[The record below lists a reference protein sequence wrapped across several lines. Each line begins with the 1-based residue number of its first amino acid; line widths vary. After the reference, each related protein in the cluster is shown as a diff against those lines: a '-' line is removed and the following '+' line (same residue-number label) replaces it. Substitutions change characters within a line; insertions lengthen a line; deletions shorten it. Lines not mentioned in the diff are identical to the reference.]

1 MFSSSNMGIYI
12 FMKNDPYFSTA
23 QTADGESR
31 LLTAGHYSAGK
42 TFW

>member
-1 MFSSSNMGIYI
+1 MTQKSAAATSRPP
-12 FMKNDPYFSTA
+12 DW
-23 QTADGESR
+23 ESR